1 MRASSTS
8 CHETLRHAQVLRFA
22 FVTNSCGC
30 QMAAASSFVHC
41 SSGLLHLVQMNS
53 FVAYLTAAFEDF

>member
-22 FVTNSCGC
+22 FITNSCGC
-30 QMAAASSFVHC
+30 QMAAASQRFRS
-41 SSGLLHLVQMNS
+41 LLHLVQMNS